1 MKRFFYQAKQS
12 QPSGY
17 TLIEL
22 LVVVLIVGILS
33 AIISPSYVAW
43 SNNQKVGAAN
53 SQIIGALRK
62 AQAQARKTKT
72 SQEVRFRPN
81 PTTGDPEFVTIRAIE
96 TSSGGV
102 GRTPSA
108 QITAW
113 QPLTKDGKQ
122 AVRLVTDAS
131 PTNGGVADSLASGRT
146 TQSGVV
152 FDPYGAVVRLGNPA
166 TTLPGDSR
174 IYAVQVYLGDNL
186 HKRCV
191 IIQTLLGSMREE
203 KGGKCLL

>member
-72 SQEVRFRPN
+72 SQEVRFDDNNGN
-81 PTTGDPEFVTIRAIE
+81 PRFAIIRAIE
-96 TSSGGV
+96 TTSGGV